1 MFLTPKQLERL
12 TGRKYARVQIGV
24 LTAKNIP
31 FTLDADGKPVVH
43 RNAVDPAKA
52 QQAVTVAVPNFAAL
66 ASFKNGRQT

>member
-24 LTAKNIP
+24 LTAKHIP

-52 QQAVTVAVPNFAAL
+52 QQTVTGAVPNFAAL
-66 ASFKNGRQT
+66 ASFKTGRQT